1 MESLVRQDI
10 PDQETQMKRNAGR
23 PYVRPTGP
31 STTLTLRI
39 SADLKN
45 KLIDQADAVDLTLTA
60 YLETLI
66 LRDSAS

>member
-1 MESLVRQDI
+1 
-10 PDQETQMKRNAGR
+10 MKRNAGR